1 MVNFRFH
8 IVSLTAVLLAL
19 GLGLLLGTTFLDDAT
34 VELLRS
40 QLGDLE
46 RDVDNARQR
55 NAELEER
62 LGELEQEAA
71 ILHEQIGERLFADQL
86 AGAPVLVVATRGIDE
101 ATIDGVVAALGQS
114 DADLIGVWW
123 LAEKLQLEDE
133 GQVADLAE
141 ALGMSTDDAERL
153 RNSLAVRIADV
164 LYGAADAVDA
174 EVRVGT
180 AGAGGPGQAG
190 AAPGQAAPA
199 EPEALARLREGGFV
213 EYELM
218 EDDSGDVIRLPAS
231 GLRIVVVSG
240 PGAAVA
246 PDAVLEPVL
255 SELTS
260 DGPMPVV
267 ATQPSSDP
275 EAEEDGDE
283 APASLVEMIRDDEDL
298 AERVSTVDALDR
310 VSGTVAMVLATVDA
324 RPGEPLIGH
333 YGPSD
338 ATRLLPPPEE
348 ER

>member
-34 VELLRS
+34 VELLRN
-40 QLGDLE
+40 QLEDLE
-46 RDVDNARQR
+46 HDVDNARQR
-55 NAELEER
+55 NAELEQR
-62 LGELEQEAA
+62 LGELEEEAA
-71 ILHEQIGERLFADQL
+71 TLDEQIGERLFADQL

-101 ATIDGVVAALGQS
+101 ATIEGVVTALGQS
-114 DADLIGVWW
+114 DADLVGVWW
-123 LAEKLQLEDE
+123 LAEKLRLDDD

-141 ALGMSTDDAERL
+141 ALGLSTDNAARL
-153 RNSLAVRIADV
+153 RNHLAVRIADV

-174 EVRVGT
+174 GVPAGT
-180 AGAGGPGQAG
+180 AGTGGPGQAS

-199 EPEALARLREGGFV
+199 EPEALARLREAGFV
-213 EYELM
+213 EYELA
-218 EDDSGDVIRLPAS
+218 EDDGGDVIRLPAS

-240 PGAAVA
+240 PGAALA
-246 PDAVLEPVL
+246 PDEVLEPVL

-267 ATQPSSDP
+267 VTQPSPDP
-275 EAEEDGDE
+275 GAEEDGDE
-283 APASLVEMIRDDEDL
+283 TAASLVETIRDDEEL
-298 AERVSTVDALDR
+298 AERVSTVDDLDR

-333 YGPSD
+333 YGLGD
-338 ATRLLPPPEE
+338 ATRLLPPPEG